1 MFINRYLQTLRT
13 TRLFMIGFGLAMG
26 FVFPFYSA
34 VFFGA
39 SAFNPLYAVGC
50 VIAGLLVG
58 LFSYWCI
65 RQVLSNNLA
74 NQCNELTSLI
84 GMDTERML
92 TGEGDHLT
100 VQTELQRELN
110 QRVGRLIEVVQTIAD
125 EFTPIHRILDQGAIH
140 LADGNRAQID
150 KFVETSVAAENMA
163 RAFRE
168 IIKEVEDFAARASDR
183 TALSTE
189 MSATTDEISERA
201 DQFHASILETSA
213 SIEEMAASIRETA
226 QNVEYLSE
234 STEQTSG
241 SIIQISATTG
251 HMRDNAQRTA
261 EASRKVRE
269 QAQEGITAMNSM
281 QRAVEQIETNS
292 QQSLHAIK
300 RLAEH
305 TTEIGSFLSIITEIV
320 EQTNLLSLNASIIAA
335 QAGDKGRAFAVV
347 AEEVRSLAQRTAAS
361 TQEIEGLVENIQRET
376 KAVEKTV
383 SDGVQSV
390 SDGVETSRSANDA
403 LHRIDQSAEEASEMV
418 QRIATGTIEQAT
430 GSNLIAKEAEKN
442 LDRVRQSRQAIQ
454 EQEGRILH
462 IVHALEQ
469 MKILAQQI
477 NTATTEQ
484 AKGNRKYLESVV
496 NDNEK
501 AQLLKEAAIQQLVY
515 GDQVKTFV
523 TETSEVLQHN
533 SNTADDLIAQI
544 ADALRLTEKLE
555 KEVALFRS
563 HDSQPVESEDDSKNS
578 GGGGELSEENLDAQL
593 DEFFSETT
601 N

>member
-1 MFINRYLQTLRT
+1 MFIKRYLQTLRT

-26 FVFPFYSA
+26 IVFPFYSA
-34 VFFGA
+34 VFFGV
-39 SAFNPLYAVGC
+39 SAFHPLYAVGC

-58 LFSYWCI
+58 LFSFWCI
-65 RQVLSNNLA
+65 RQVLSNNLE
-74 NQCNELTSLI
+74 NQCNELTSLV
-84 GMDTERML
+84 GMDTADMIS
-92 TGEGDHLT
+92 GEGDHLAA
-100 VQTELQRELN
+100 QSQLQKELN
-110 QRVGRLIEVVQTIAD
+110 QRMGRLIEAVQTITD
-125 EFTPIHRILDQGAIH
+125 EFTPIHRILDKGAIQ

-163 RAFRE
+163 HAFRE
-168 IIKEVEDFAARASDR
+168 IIREVEALAERAADR

-226 QNVEYLSE
+226 QNVEHLSE

-269 QAQEGITAMNSM
+269 QAREGITAMKSM

-305 TTEIGSFLSIITEIV
+305 TDGIGSFLSVITEIV

-361 TQEIEGLVENIQRET
+361 TLEIEGLVENIQRET
-376 KAVEKTV
+376 SAVEKTV
-383 SDGVQSV
+383 IDGVKAV
-390 SDGVETSRSANDA
+390 SDGVETSRGANDA
-403 LHRIDQSAEEASEMV
+403 LHRIEQSAEEASEMV
-418 QRIATGTIEQAT
+418 QKIATGTIEQAT

-469 MKILAQQI
+469 MKMLAQQI
-477 NTATTEQ
+477 NTATSEQ

-501 AQLLKEAAIQQLVY
+501 AQLLKDASIQQLVY
-515 GDQVKTFV
+515 GDQVKTFI
-523 TETSEVLQHN
+523 TETSDVLQHN
-533 SNTADDLIAQI
+533 SKTADDLIARI
-544 ADALRLTEKLE
+544 AEALSLTEKLE
-555 KEVALFRS
+555 KEVELFRHRGKVS
-563 HDSQPVESEDDSKNS
+563 AGPQKGS
-578 GGGGELSEENLDAQL
+578 GSSAGGEMDDETLSAQL
-593 DEFFSETT
+593 DAFFAEPS